1 MAEKQTHNE
10 NTSLPMHVAVC
21 QERYK
26 SLERRLARLE
36 KIIWWWGT
44 MIVSSLIG
52 IIIKLTIINGGI

>member
-1 MAEKQTHNE
+1 MAEKKEHNE
-10 NTSLPMHVAVC
+10 TNSLPLHVAVC

-44 MIVSSLIG
+44 MIVSGLIG
-52 IIIKLTIINGGI
+52 IIIKLALINGSI